1 MEQSVFNTANK
12 HFMKTKHFM
21 QRAVIATVIA
31 GGLTAIVSSF
41 KAEKPA
47 SKADDLSG
55 SINISG
61 AFALY
66 PITVKW
72 ADEFKKLHPN
82 VKFNISAG
90 GAGKGITDA
99 LSGLVDIGLA
109 SRDIDPEEVKKGAY
123 TIYVTK
129 DAVVPTFNTGNPN
142 AAGIL
147 AKGLKKEQFF
157 DIFVSGNVKNWNQV
171 GGKVSVP
178 IHVYN
183 RSDAAGAGETWAKYL
198 GKKQEDLLGVGVFGD
213 PGLAQAVKKD
223 VTAIGYNNIAYLY
236 DLKTRKPVEGV
247 HALPIDVNGNGKID
261 GDENFYGSIDKLTKA
276 IADGKYPSP
285 PARNLGFLFKGK
297 PAKKELIAFVKYVL
311 TDGQKFVDE
320 NGYIALSKSKLKE
333 EIKKVD

>member
-1 MEQSVFNTANK
+1 MKKIFLKQKALSVGVLALGVLIT
-12 HFMKTKHFM
+12 
-21 QRAVIATVIA
+21 
-31 GGLTAIVSSF
+31 VSSF
-41 KAEKPA
+41 VKRSTPKPA
-47 SKADDLSG
+47 VDDLEGTIS
-55 SINISG
+55 ISG

-109 SRDIDPEEVKKGAY
+109 SRDIDPAEVKKGAY
-123 TIYVTK
+123 TVYVTK
-129 DAVVPTFNTGNPN
+129 DAVVPTFNTANPN
-142 AAGIL
+142 AAAL
-147 AKGLKKEQFF
+147 LTKGVKRDQFLN
-157 DIFVSGNVKNWNQV
+157 IFVTGNIKNWKQV
-171 GGKVSVP
+171 AGNVSVP

-183 RSDAAGAGETWAKYL
+183 RSDAAGAGETWAKYF
-198 GKKQEDLLGVGVFGD
+198 GKKQEDLLGVGVYGD

-236 DLKTRKPVEGV
+236 DLKTRKQVAGV

-261 GDENFYGSIDKLTKA
+261 ADENFYETIDKLTDA
-276 IADGKYPSP
+276 IGAGKYPSP

-297 PAKKELIAFVKYVL
+297 PKKKELIEFVKFVL
-311 TDGQKFVDE
+311 TAGQKDVDE
-320 NGYIALSKSKLKE
+320 NGYIALSKAKIQE
-333 EIKKVD
+333 ELKKVN

>member
-1 MEQSVFNTANK
+1 
-12 HFMKTKHFM
+12 MKRIFFRPQTILI
-21 QRAVIATVIA
+21 AVATI
-31 GGLTAIVSSF
+31 GIVTILSSF
-41 KAEKPA
+41 KNNEPKPA
-47 SKADDLSG
+47 VDDLKG
-55 SINISG
+55 TINISG

-72 ADEFKKLHPN
+72 AQEFKKIHPN
-82 VKFNISAG
+82 VVFNISAG

-109 SRDIDPEEVKKGAY
+109 SRDISPEEVKKGAY

-142 AAGIL
+142 AAL
-147 AKGLKKEQFF
+147 LESKGVKRNQFL
-157 DIFVSGNVKNWNQV
+157 DVFVSGKLTNWNQL

-178 IHVYN
+178 IHIYT
-183 RSDAAGAGETWAKYL
+183 RSDAAGAAETWAKYF
-198 GKKQEDLLGVGVFGD
+198 GKKQEDLLGVGVYGD

-223 VTAIGYNNIAYLY
+223 VTGIGYNNLAYLY
-236 DLKTRKPVEGV
+236 DLKTRKQVAGV

-261 GDENFYGSIDKLTKA
+261 ESENFYDTIDHLTDA
-276 IADGKYPSP
+276 IADGRYPAP

-297 PAKKELIAFVKYVL
+297 PAKPELVAFVKYVL

-320 NGYIALSKSKLKE
+320 NGYIVLSKQKLAE
-333 EIKKVD
+333 ELKKVN

>member
-1 MEQSVFNTANK
+1 MKNILFRQQTIFSLVATAGI
-12 HFMKTKHFM
+12 
-21 QRAVIATVIA
+21 IAT
-31 GGLTAIVSSF
+31 LSSF
-41 KAEKPA
+41 KKNEPKPVDNL
-47 SKADDLSG
+47 KG
-55 SINISG
+55 TINISG

-72 ADEFKKLHPN
+72 AQEFKKLHPN
-82 VKFNISAG
+82 VVFNISAG

-109 SRDIDPEEVKKGAY
+109 SRDISPEEVKKGAY

-142 AAGIL
+142 AAIL
-147 AKGLKKEQFF
+147 EARGLKRGQFA
-157 DIFVSGNVKNWNQV
+157 DVFVTGKTKNWNQL

-178 IHVYN
+178 IHVYT
-183 RSDAAGAGETWAKYL
+183 RSDAAGAAETWAKYFN
-198 GKKQEDLLGVGVFGD
+198 KKQEDLLGVGVYGD

-223 VTAIGYNNIAYLY
+223 VTGIGYNNLAYLY
-236 DLKTRKPVEGV
+236 DLKTRKQVAGV
-247 HALPIDVNGNGKID
+247 HALPIDINGNGKID
-261 GDENFYGSIDKLTKA
+261 PDENFYDTIDHLTDA

-297 PAKKELIAFVKYVL
+297 PTRPELVAFVKYVL

-320 NGYIALSKSKLKE
+320 NGYIVLSKQRLAGELKKL
-333 EIKKVD
+333 

>member
-1 MEQSVFNTANK
+1 MIKKILKPRSLI
-12 HFMKTKHFM
+12 
-21 QRAVIATVIA
+21 AVIAVSGVLLIT
-31 GGLTAIVSSF
+31 SSF
-41 KAEKPA
+41 VGHKTNMIP
-47 SKADDLSG
+47 ADDLEGTIS
-55 SINISG
+55 ISG

-109 SRDIDPEEVKKGAY
+109 SRDIDPSEVKKGAY

-129 DAVVPTFNTGNPN
+129 DAVVPTFNTGNPD
-142 AAGIL
+142 AAEIL
-147 AKGLKKEQFF
+147 AKGVKKDQFLN
-157 DIFVSGNVKNWNQV
+157 IFVTGSIKNWKQV
-171 GGKVSVP
+171 AGKAAVP
-178 IHVYN
+178 IHVYT
-183 RSDAAGAGETWAKYL
+183 RSDAAGAGETWAKYF

-223 VTAIGYNNIAYLY
+223 PAAIGYNNLAYLY
-236 DLKTRKPVEGV
+236 DLKTRKPVAGV

-261 GDENFYGSIDKLTKA
+261 ANENFYATIDELTTA
-276 IADGKYPSP
+276 IGEGKYPSP

-297 PAKKELIAFVKYVL
+297 PKKKELVEFVKYVL
-311 TDGQKFVDE
+311 TAGQKFVDE
-320 NGYIALSKSKLKE
+320 NGYIPLSKTKIQEELK
-333 EIKKVD
+333 KAD

>member
-1 MEQSVFNTANK
+1 
-12 HFMKTKHFM
+12 MKTIFSHLKTTL
-21 QRAVIATVIA
+21 ATVATI
-31 GGLTAIVSSF
+31 GVLIILSSF
-41 KAEKPA
+41 KKNEPKPVV
-47 SKADDLSG
+47 DDLKG
-55 SINISG
+55 TINISG

-72 ADEFKKLHPN
+72 AQEFKKLHPN
-82 VKFNISAG
+82 VVFNISAG

-109 SRDIDPEEVKKGAY
+109 SRDINPEEIKKGAY

-142 AAGIL
+142 AAL
-147 AKGLKKEQFF
+147 LESKGVKRNQFL
-157 DIFVSGNVKNWNQV
+157 DVFVSGKVTNWNQL

-178 IHVYN
+178 IHIYT
-183 RSDAAGAGETWAKYL
+183 RSDAAGAAETWAKYF
-198 GKKQEDLLGVGVFGD
+198 GKKQEDLLGVGVYGD

-223 VTAIGYNNIAYLY
+223 VTGIGYNNLAYLY
-236 DLKTRKPVEGV
+236 DLKTRKQVAGV

-261 GDENFYGSIDKLTKA
+261 ENENFYDTIDHLTDA
-276 IADGKYPSP
+276 IADGRYPSP

-297 PAKKELIAFVKYVL
+297 PGKPELVAFVKYVL

-320 NGYIALSKSKLKE
+320 NGYIVLSKQKLAE
-333 EIKKVD
+333 ELKKLN